1 MAFTKYQDRLADAL
15 TILRDDL
22 IPWAKADLEASM
34 EAGAGHQAQVDAAR
48 VETLCRAERLLE
60 EAWK

>member
-22 IPWAKADLEASM
+22 IPWAQADFEASQDA
-34 EAGAGHQAQVDAAR
+34 EADAQAATDLMR
-48 VETLCRAERLLE
+48 VKKLRQAEMLLE

>member
-22 IPWAKADLEASM
+22 IPWARADVEASD
-34 EAGAGHQAQVDAAR
+34 EAGATEQALMDR
-48 VETLCRAERLLE
+48 ERLEKLYKAERMLE
-60 EAWK
+60 EAWR

>member
-1 MAFTKYQDRLADAL
+1 MAFTTTQDRLADAL

-22 IPWAKADLEASM
+22 IPWAQADYEGSL
-34 EAGAGHQAQVDAAR
+34 EAGAAEQAASDLVR
-48 VETLCRAERLLE
+48 VTKLKEAERLIE